1 MKWNLFRSSGKQSP
15 RRPARRRPSLALE
28 QLESRLAP
36 ASTNVLQYHN
46 DNGNTGQNLTETSLT
61 PANVNSSSFG
71 KLFSTTV
78 DGQVYAQPLVM
89 TGVNITTGSQQGT
102 HDVVFVA
109 TEHDSLYAIDANT
122 GSVLWHDS
130 LLPSKYGGTVT
141 TVPSGDVNSGDLTPQ
156 IGITATPVID
166 PTTNTIYVEEKTK
179 EVTGG
184 NSHYLHWL
192 QALDVGSG
200 AAKLGGPVLIAD
212 SQGDTYVSG
221 PTVNGTGANP
231 SGAPSG
237 KVAFD
242 ALRQMD
248 RPGLTLAN
256 GSVYLAYAS
265 HGDNGPYHGWV
276 LGYSA
281 STLAPTAVFNATP
294 NGSEGGI
301 WQGGTALAVDSSGN
315 LYLET
320 GNGTFET
327 TMNSGGFPVN
337 GDFGDTFLK
346 LAVDTSS
353 TASNQNGNLNGW
365 GLKVADYF
373 TPFNQANLNNG
384 DVDLGSGGPFLL
396 PDSAGSAAHPHL
408 LVGSGKEGRI
418 YLIDRDN
425 MGHFSSSTDHVVQE
439 LPAVTIAGSFGTGAY
454 FNGQIYYVGGSNI
467 GNPTDVAKTFS
478 IANGQLS
485 TSPTS
490 KGSDTYAFPGNSPS
504 ISADGSTN
512 GILWAVDKGSNQLR
526 AYNAANLATELYTS
540 AQAANNRDALGSA
553 IKFAV
558 PTVANGHVYVG
569 TSNSLVVYGPLTQAT
584 QAPAAPS
591 NLSATAASSS
601 VINLAWT
608 DNDTAPNKATGYDV
622 EDSTDG
628 TTFTQ
633 VGTASAG
640 ATSFAVTGLQASA
653 TYTFRV
659 RAFTGI
665 GNSAYSN
672 TASATTLA
680 NTGGLAAPSN
690 LTATAAT
697 GTQINLSWTNN
708 ATTQTGFHI
717 DRATSSDFTQNLV
730 TQTAAGATTFSDSG
744 LTPGTTYFY
753 RVRAFNSSGDSANSN
768 TASATTLTLPAATTN
783 FHPTLVTPTVVD
795 LEWVNHAAN
804 ATSVKVFRALGA
816 NTPVT
821 VAVLSPQVNSFFD
834 TGVTAGNQYTYSIQA
849 FNNAG
854 PSAVQSFTVIT
865 PTSTASGFS
874 AHVSF
879 TNDATEA
886 PTGYT
891 TDTGAAYGVHG
902 SLTEGWLANGTPT
915 DNSAQARDRDSAIS
929 PDLLHDSLIH
939 LQKPANPNAAWQ
951 IAVPNGTYQVHILTG
966 DPSNIDSVYV
976 LNANGVN
983 VVTATPNSLNLWAD
997 GTQVITVTNGLITV
1011 TSGGGASNNKID
1023 AIDVIP
1029 VAPATQVLVIDAGG
1043 AAAGSFAADT
1053 DFSGGAARSTTAT
1066 IDTGGVSNPAPQAVY
1081 QSQRFG
1087 NFTYT
1092 LPGLTAGAAYVVR
1105 LDFAE
1110 FIQNGPGKRTF
1121 SVAINGT
1128 TVLSNFDV
1136 FATAGGFEKA
1146 LAETFTATADSGG
1159 KITIVFTNGNN
1170 NAIVNGIEVLSNGVN
1185 FANFAGAAGLALN
1198 GSARV
1203 NGNNLQ
1209 LTDGGM
1215 AEAGSA
1221 FTVTP
1226 VSVARFTTSFSFQ
1239 LLEPN
1244 ADGFAFVLQG
1254 VGPTALGGTGGGLG
1268 YAPDPGT
1275 GVGPAIGHSVAIKF
1289 DLFNNS
1295 GEGVD
1300 STGLYTNGA
1309 EPTTPATDL
1318 SAGGI
1323 DLHSGH
1329 VFNVTMSYDGTALT
1343 VTITDATTGASA
1355 TQKYTINIPQTVGG
1369 LAYVGFTGG
1378 TGGQTATEDVTDW
1391 TFTPL

>member
-1 MKWNLFRSSGKQSP
+1 VV
-15 RRPARRRPSLALE
+15 E
-28 QLESRLAP
+28 ELESRLAP
-36 ASTNVLQYHN
+36 SANVLHYHN
-46 DNGNTGQNLTETSLT
+46 DNGNTGQNLIETSLT
-61 PANVNSSSFG
+61 PANVNSTNFG
-71 KLFSTTV
+71 KMFATAV
-78 DGQVYAQPLVM
+78 DGQVYAQPLVL

-109 TEHDSLYAIDANT
+109 TEHDSLYAIDANS
-122 GSVLWHDS
+122 GSVLWHDA
-130 LLPSKYGGTVT
+130 LLPSRYGGTVT
-141 TVPSGDVNSGDLTPQ
+141 TVPSGDINSSDLTPE

-166 PTTNTIYVEEKTK
+166 QGTGTIYLEEKTK

-200 AAKLGGPVLIAD
+200 AAKFGGPVLIAD
-212 SQGDTYVSG
+212 SLGDTYVGG
-221 PTVNGTGANP
+221 PAVNGTGQNP
-231 SGAPSG
+231 GGAPTG

-242 ALRQMD
+242 SLRQMD
-248 RPGLTLAN
+248 RPGLALAN

-265 HGDNGPYHGWV
+265 HGDNQPYHGWI

-281 STLAPTAVFNATP
+281 STLAPTAVFNTTP
-294 NGSEGGI
+294 NGGLGGI
-301 WQGGTALAVDSSGN
+301 WQSGTAIAADSGGN
-315 LYLET
+315 LYVET
-320 GNGTFET
+320 GNGTFDT
-327 TMNSGGFPVN
+327 TLNGSGFPAS
-337 GDFGDTFLK
+337 GDFGDAFLK
-346 LAVDTSS
+346 IAVDPSS
-353 TASNQNGNLNGW
+353 SAGNQNGNPNGW
-365 GLKVADYF
+365 GLKVVDYF

-396 PDSAGSAAHPHL
+396 PDSAGSTGHPHL
-408 LVGSGKEGRI
+408 LVGAGKEGRI

-425 MGHFSSSTDHVVQE
+425 MGHFSSSTDNVVQE
-439 LPAVTIAGSFGTGAY
+439 LPAVTISGSFGTGAY

-467 GNPTDVAKTFS
+467 GNPDDVAKTFS
-478 IANGQLS
+478 VANGQLS

-490 KGSDTYAFPGNSPS
+490 RGADTYAYPGNSPS
-504 ISADGSTN
+504 ISANGSAN

-540 AQAANNRDALGSA
+540 AQAAGNRDALGSA

-569 TSNSLVVYGPLTQAT
+569 TGNALVTYGLLTTAT
-584 QAPAAPS
+584 QPPAAPS
-591 NLSATAASSS
+591 NLSATAASST

-608 DNDTAPNKATGYDV
+608 DNDTSPNRATGYDV
-622 EDSTDG
+622 EDSTNG

-640 ATSFAVTGLQASA
+640 ATSFAVSGLTPST

-659 RAFTGI
+659 RAFNSI
-665 GNSAYSN
+665 GNSAFSN

-717 DRATSSDFTQNLV
+717 DRATSSDFTQNLA
-730 TQTAAGATTFSDSG
+730 TQTAAAGATAFSDSG

-753 RVRAFNSSGDSANSN
+753 RVRAFNASGDSANSN
-768 TASATTLTLPAATTN
+768 TASATTLTLPAAPTN
-783 FHPTLVTPTVVD
+783 FHPTLVTTTGVD
-795 LEWVNHAAN
+795 LEWVNNAAN

-816 NTPVT
+816 NSPVT
-821 VAVLSPQVNSFFD
+821 VAVLSNQVNSFFD
-834 TGVTAGNQYTYSIQA
+834 TGLTAGGQYTYSIQA

-854 PSAVQSFTVIT
+854 PSAVEAFTVIT
-865 PTSTASGFS
+865 PASAASGFS
-874 AHVSF
+874 AHINF
-879 TNDATEA
+879 TSVAADVPA
-886 PTGYT
+886 GYT
-891 TDTGAAYGVHG
+891 ADTGAAYGAHG
-902 SLTEGWLANGTPT
+902 SLTYGWLANGTPT
-915 DNSAQARDRDSAIS
+915 DNSAQARDRSAAIS
-929 PDLLHDSLIH
+929 PDELHDNLIH

-951 IAVPNGTYQVHILTG
+951 IAVPNGTYQVHILSG
-966 DPSNIDSVYV
+966 DPNAIDSVFS

-983 VVTATPNSLNLWAD
+983 VFTATPNSLNLWAD
-997 GTQVITVTNGLITV
+997 GTQTITVTNGLITV
-1011 TSGGGASNNKID
+1011 TSGAGASNNKID
-1023 AIDVIP
+1023 AIDILP
-1029 VAPATQVLVIDAGG
+1029 APPATQVLAIDAGG
-1043 AAAGSFAADT
+1043 EAVGSFAADE

-1066 IDTGGVSNPAPQAVY
+1066 ITTSGVSNPAPQAVY

-1092 LPGLTAGAAYVVR
+1092 LPGLTAGAAYTVR

-1110 FIQNGPGKRTF
+1110 FIQNGPGLRTF

-1146 LAETFTATADSGG
+1146 LAETFTTNADSTG

-1170 NAIVNGIEVLSNGVN
+1170 NAIVNGIEVLSDGVS
-1185 FANFAGAAGLALN
+1185 FTNFAGASGLALN
-1198 GSARV
+1198 GSAKV

-1215 AEAGSA
+1215 NEAGSA

-1226 VSVARFTTSFSFQ
+1226 VSVARFTTNFSFQ
-1239 LLEPN
+1239 LLNPN
-1244 ADGFAFVLQG
+1244 ADGITFTLQG
-1254 VGPTALGGTGGGLG
+1254 VSPTALGGTGGGLG

-1275 GVGPAIGHSVAIKF
+1275 GIGGAIGHSVAVKF

-1309 EPTTPATDL
+1309 DPTTPATDL
-1318 SAGGI
+1318 SGSGI
-1323 DLHSGH
+1323 DMHSGH
-1329 VFNVTMSYDGTALT
+1329 VFTVSMSYDGTTLT
-1343 VTITDATTGASA
+1343 VTITDTTTGASA
-1355 TQKYTINIPQTVGG
+1355 TQTYAVNIPQTVGGG

-1378 TGGQTATEDVTDW
+1378 TGGLTATQDITAW